1 MKFIRSILYLSFSI
15 FIFSCSTSKPI
26 PNYLQQVN
34 DSTGKGTFQIPEF
47 RIQKN
52 DLLSIQVFSSATRP
66 EVDQLYNLPSPATQG
81 TSATPVTSAGFLVDN
96 KGNIEYPKL
105 GSFHAEGLTK
115 DSLAAQI
122 RQRLVEP
129 VKLLEN
135 PVVLIRFLNLKVTV
149 LGEVN
154 SQGVVN
160 IPGERITILEA
171 IGLAGGITDF
181 GLKNSVKVMR
191 EADGQRELG
200 VVDLSS
206 KELFSSPYYNLRQGD
221 VVLVDPTPKKAK
233 KADQDVVLARVSFG
247 LSIVTAIALVYNIF
261 Q

>member
-34 DSTGKGTFQIPEF
+34 DSTNKGIVIVPEF

-52 DLLSIQVFSSATRP
+52 DLLSIQIFSSATRP
-66 EVDQLYNLPSPATQG
+66 EVDQLYNLPATVTASTG
-81 TSATPVTSAGFLVDN
+81 GNPVTVGFLVDIN
-96 KGNIEYPKL
+96 GNIEFPKL

-122 RQRLVEP
+122 RKKLIEP
-129 VKLLEN
+129 VQLLEN
-135 PVVLIRFLNLKVTV
+135 PVVIIRFLNLKVTV

-160 IPGERITILEA
+160 IPGEKITILEA

-191 EADGQRELG
+191 EADGQREVG

-206 KELFSSPYYNLRQGD
+206 KELFSSPYYNLKQGD
-221 VVLVDPTPKKAK
+221 VVLIDPTPKKAK
-233 KADQDVVLARVSFG
+233 KADQDAVLARVSFG

-261 Q
+261 R

>member
-1 MKFIRSILYLSFSI
+1 MKFIRSILYFSISI

-34 DSTGKGTFQIPEF
+34 DSTGKGIVRIPEF

-52 DLLSIQVFSSATRP
+52 DLLSIQVFSSATKP
-66 EVDQLYNLPSPATQG
+66 EVDQLYNLPTPANTGNAQ
-81 TSATPVTSAGFLVDN
+81 TPVIAGFLVDIN
-96 KGNIEYPKL
+96 GNIEYPKL
-105 GSFHAEGLTK
+105 GTFHAEGLTK
-115 DSLAAQI
+115 DSLASEI
-122 RQRLVEP
+122 RRKLIEP
-129 VKLLEN
+129 VQLLEN
-135 PVVLIRFLNLKVTV
+135 PVVIIRFLNLKVTV

-154 SQGVVN
+154 TQGLVN

-191 EADGQRELG
+191 ETDGQREIG

-206 KELFSSPYYNLRQGD
+206 KELFSSQYYNLKQGD

-233 KADQDVVLARVSFG
+233 KAEQDAVLARVSFG
-247 LSIVTAIALVYNIF
+247 LSIITAIALVYNIF
-261 Q
+261 K